1 MGAVVARAV
10 SSPFSAPFA
19 KDSDRDFQVRCLL
32 GLAPAGGAEIGEVLA
47 AVRDLRDPGPEPWGA
62 VWRAL
67 GDRVAS
73 QGAAALAA
81 GRRRSGAAAS
91 LRGAGYL
98 ALAVEAAAA
107 GTDDHAMADAFRA
120 HRAAWDAFAD
130 NAPYPLVRMEVACD
144 GAVMPGYLFLG
155 GDGPRPTVVFVNG
168 SDGSI
173 SSEWGTGAAA
183 ALERGY
189 NAFLFDGPGQQSLL
203 FEQGITFR
211 PDWAPVLGAVVDALQ
226 ARAEVDT
233 ERLVCWGISQG
244 GYWVPQ
250 ALASEHRFAAAVA
263 DPGVVDV
270 SASWT
275 ANMPPSMLRLLDKGE
290 YDRLDREMGMGLRMS
305 SSLAHTW
312 TFRSRPLGGGSPS
325 EVLRAI
331 QEYRFDAEHAARI
344 GTPLL
349 ITSPEGEQF
358 WPGQSER
365 LASWIPSGARVL
377 PFTAAE
383 GADLHCEPLARTLVH
398 ERVFDALAD
407 LLLVD

>member
-1 MGAVVARAV
+1 MARTV
-10 SSPFSAPFA
+10 NSPFSAPFA

-47 AVRDLRDPGPEPWGA
+47 AVRDVRDAAPGPWGA
-62 VWRAL
+62 MWRAL
-67 GDRVAS
+67 GDRVAR
-73 QGAAALAA
+73 QGADALTA

-91 LRGAGYL
+91 LRAANYL

-107 GTDDHAMADAFRA
+107 GTDEAAMADAFAA
-120 HRAAWDAFAD
+120 HRAAWDAFAE
-130 NAPYPLVRMEVACD
+130 NAPYSMVRIGVPCGD
-144 GAVMPGYLFLG
+144 VVMPGHLFLS

-189 NAFLFDGPGQQSLL
+189 HAFLFDGPGQQSLL
-203 FEQGITFR
+203 FEHGVTFL
-211 PDWAPVLGAVVDALQ
+211 PDWTPVLGAVIDALR
-226 ARAEVDT
+226 ARAEVDP

-250 ALASEHRFAAAVA
+250 ALAGEHRFAAAVA

-275 ANMPPSMLRLLDKGE
+275 ASMPPSMLRLLEKGE
-290 YDRLDREMGMGLRMS
+290 HDRLDREMRMGMRMS
-305 SSLAHTW
+305 SSLEHTW
-312 TFRSRPLGGGSPS
+312 RFRSRPLGGGSPS
-325 EVLRAI
+325 EVLRRVRD
-331 QEYRFDAEHAARI
+331 YRFDADHAARI
-344 GTPLL
+344 DTPML

-358 WPGQSER
+358 WPGQSEL
-365 LASWIPSGARVL
+365 LASWIPSGASVL

-398 ERVFDALAD
+398 ERVLDALDD
-407 LLLVD
+407 LLPVRG

>member
-1 MGAVVARAV
+1 MARAV

-19 KDSDRDFQVRCLL
+19 RDPDRDFQVRCLL

-47 AVRDLRDPGPEPWGA
+47 AVRTVDGSEPEPWGA
-62 VWRAL
+62 MWRTL
-67 GDRVAS
+67 GDRVAR
-73 QGAAALAA
+73 QGADALAV
-81 GRRRSGAAAS
+81 GHRRSGAAAS
-91 LRGAGYL
+91 LRAAGYL

-107 GTDDHAMADAFRA
+107 GTDDGAIADAFRA
-120 HRAAWDAFAD
+120 HRAAWDAFAAH
-130 NAPYPLVRMEVACD
+130 APYPLVRMEIPAED
-144 GAVMPGYLFLG
+144 APMPGYLFLA

-189 NAFLFDGPGQQSLL
+189 HALLFDGPGQQSLL
-203 FEQGITFR
+203 FERGVPFR
-211 PDWAPVLGAVVDALQ
+211 PDWTPVLGAVVDALR
-226 ARAEVDT
+226 ARPEVDAG
-233 ERLVCWGISQG
+233 RLVCWGISQG

-250 ALASEHRFAAAVA
+250 ALAGEHRFAAAVA

-275 ANMPPSMLRLLDKGE
+275 ASMPPSVLRLLEKGE
-290 YDRLDREMGMGLRMS
+290 DDRLNREMRMGLRMS
-305 SSLAHTW
+305 SSLARTW
-312 TFRSRPLGGGSPS
+312 RFRSRPLGGGSPS
-325 EVLRAI
+325 EVLRRVR
-331 QEYRFDAEHAARI
+331 QYRFDADHAARI
-344 GTPLL
+344 DTPLL

-365 LASWIPSGARVL
+365 LASWISSGARVL

-398 ERVFDALAD
+398 ERVLDTLAD
-407 LLLVD
+407 LLT